1 MSISL
6 NEVLRLLN
14 KLVGKYEREMGLR
27 VFPTARDHMFVP
39 ELEVDD
45 KGVSLSI
52 SGFIYKVKV
61 IGDYPVYINIDRP
74 VENEY
79 TVVFPGSYHIIPR
92 VGRILYLKAPT
103 GFKTKVRIEALAL

>member
-27 VFPTARDHMFVP
+27 VFPTARDHVFIP
-39 ELEVDD
+39 ELDVDD
-45 KGVSLSI
+45 TGVSLSV

-61 IGDYPVYINIDRP
+61 IGDYPVYLNIDRP
-74 VENEY
+74 VGDEY
-79 TVVFPGSYHIIPR
+79 TIVFPGSYYIIPR
-92 VGRILYLKAPT
+92 IGKTLYLKAPT
-103 GFKTKVRIEALAL
+103 GFRTKVRIETLAL